1 MRTLVIVNPVGGHGR
16 AGRHWPELRAALD
29 RVLDRWDNQFTLGP
43 KDATR
48 IAAQAV
54 EEGYE
59 MIVAVGGDGT
69 MNEIVD
75 GLVSVG
81 PDGAPRLRRPGMIVS
96 PVRLGTGGDFAR
108 LLGLAAH
115 LPEAVAHLAGESASA
130 VDLGF
135 LSFVGTDGA
144 PMHRAFLNI
153 ASFGL
158 SGVVD
163 DKVNK
168 SSKALGGRMS
178 FLLGLSRSLLSYR
191 PQPVRI
197 TVDEAPFYEGPMVT
211 AACAN
216 GQFFGGGM
224 HFAPEARID
233 DGLFDVVVQTRSGL
247 REVSS
252 IADLYQGRIL
262 SWPSV
267 VHTRGK
273 VVEAAP
279 LSHEPV
285 LLDVDGEQPG
295 RLPARFTLLPGALRL
310 KR

>member
-1 MRTLVIVNPVGGHGR
+1 M
-16 AGRHWPELRAALD
+16 
-29 RVLDRWDNQFTLGP
+29 
-43 KDATR
+43 
-48 IAAQAV
+48 
-54 EEGYE
+54 
-59 MIVAVGGDGT
+59 
-69 MNEIVD
+69 
-75 GLVSVG
+75 
-81 PDGAPRLRRPGMIVS
+81 
-96 PVRLGTGGDFAR
+96 
-108 LLGLAAH
+108 LGLEAQ
-115 LPEAVAHLAGESASA
+115 LPEAVAHLAGEGASP

-135 LSFVGTDGA
+135 LTFERPDGS
-144 PMHRAFLNI
+144 PGHRAFLNI

-168 SSKALGGRMS
+168 SSKALGGRAS
-178 FLLGLSRSLLSYR
+178 FLVGLSRSLVSYR

-197 TVDEAPFYEGPMVT
+197 EVDGALLYEGPLVT

-216 GQFFGGGM
+216 GQYFGGGM
-224 HFAPEARID
+224 HFAPEAKID

-247 REVSS
+247 REVAS
-252 IADLYQGRIL
+252 IADLYRGRIL

-273 VVEAAP
+273 VVEATP

-295 RLPARFTLLPGALRL
+295 RLPARFTILPGALRL

>member
-16 AGRHWPELRAALD
+16 AGRQWPELRAALD
-29 RVLDRWDNQFTLGP
+29 QVLQGWDNQFTLGP
-43 KDATR
+43 GDASR
-48 IAAQAV
+48 IAARAV
-54 EEGYE
+54 DEGYD

-75 GLVSVG
+75 GLVTVG
-81 PDGAPRLRRPGMIVS
+81 PDGAPTPRRPDLIVS

-108 LLGLAAH
+108 MLGLPSQ
-115 LPEAVAHLAGESASA
+115 LPEAVAHLSSESATP
-130 VDLGF
+130 VD
-135 LSFVGTDGA
+135 VGYLDFERPNGE
-144 PMHRAFLNI
+144 PGHRAFLNI

-178 FLLGLSRSLLSYR
+178 FLLGLSRSLISYR

-197 TVDEAPFYEGPMVT
+197 SVDASPFYEGPMVT

-252 IADLYQGRIL
+252 ISDLYQGRIL

-267 VHTRGK
+267 MHTRGK
-273 VVEAAP
+273 VVEAVP

-295 RLPARFTLLPGALRL
+295 RLPARFSILPGALRL